1 MNFST
6 CKSIS
11 DFFPSPDNLA
21 LFILKYAEMSFVE
34 SWWETR
40 DPLCFLNGLR
50 TVIVKPFWSG
60 AEQKLETARA
70 NMQRYEEEVGSEY
83 VIPDILAL
91 VMIF

>member
-1 MNFST
+1 MNVST

-40 DPLCFLNGLR
+40 DPLCFLKGLR
-50 TVIVKPFWSG
+50 
-60 AEQKLETARA
+60 RA